1 MNNMQELYQ
10 SIEDTEQQLNKL
22 KKLKELLEQLK
33 PDTIQEAKV
42 GDTLE
47 DGPVVLKKEN
57 GLALLKIYAIMDN
70 AFGES
75 NEIHSYYF
83 SNKKAQEKS
92 NQMRKELRFFEI
104 GYYMLSHGFD
114 EETATKWV
122 NKFRPITDR
131 LYEVKE
137 IDVEV

>member
-1 MNNMQELYQ
+1 M
-10 SIEDTEQQLNKL
+10 EQQLNKL

-42 GDTLE
+42 GGTPE
-47 DGPVVLKKEN
+47 DGPIVLKKEN
-57 GLALLKIYAIMDN
+57 GLSPLKIYAIMGN
-70 AFGES
+70 AFGEY
-75 NEIHSYYF
+75 NKIHSYYLL
-83 SNKKAQEKS
+83 NERAQEKS

-104 GYYMLSHGFD
+104 GYYMLTHGFD

-122 NKFRPITDR
+122 NEFRPIPDR

-137 IDVEV
+137 IEVE

>member
-22 KKLKELLEQLK
+22 KKLKELLE

-42 GDTLE
+42 GDTPE
-47 DGPVVLKKEN
+47 DGPIALKKEN
-57 GLALLKIYAIMDN
+57 GLAPLKIYAIMDN

-75 NEIHSYYF
+75 NKIHSYYF
-83 SNKKAQEKS
+83 SNEKAQEKS

-104 GYYMLSHGFD
+104 GYYKLSHGFN

-122 NKFRPITDR
+122 NELRPIPDR

>member
-1 MNNMQELYQ
+1 MQELLQ

-22 KKLKELLEQLK
+22 NKLKELLEQLK

-42 GDTLE
+42 GDTPE
-47 DGPVVLKKEN
+47 DGPIVLKKEN
-57 GLALLKIYAIMDN
+57 GLAPLKIYAIMDN
-70 AFGES
+70 AFGEY
-75 NEIHSYYF
+75 NKIHSYYF

-104 GYYMLSHGFD
+104 GDCMSTHGID

-122 NKFRPITDR
+122 NESRPIPDR